1 MVVDA
6 KRTWSFSGM
15 TFLLTEK
22 DFLLFSS
29 KTVIFVDFAL
39 GGLSSSSDSS
49 NIEVITL
56 CCRLRGMMEFQR
68 SKGDVC
74 VCLVKRKCV
83 KMWLHAKD
91 RRRIDESYLNRFQC
105 KASKVQPRYS
115 L

>member
-6 KRTWSFSGM
+6 KRTWSSSGM
-15 TFLLTEK
+15 ALLLTEK

-56 CCRLRGMMEFQR
+56 FSRFRGMVEFQR
-68 SKGDVC
+68 SKSVVC
-74 VCLVKRKCV
+74 VSCQAQ
-83 KMWLHAKD
+83 MWLHACTAA
-91 RRRIDESYLNRFQC
+91 R
-105 KASKVQPRYS
+105 
-115 L
+115 